1 MNKKT
6 IERLD
11 KENQEEKERVEAL
24 MKLPLWWGYLHVNGS
39 VQVKT
44 FFDNRDLTEAHESP
58 FVQAVC
64 TPMPCKD
71 RADALMKVGRK
82 FGMEVDEYGR
92 DKDVDR
98 VQQGF

>member
-24 MKLPLWWGYLHVNGS
+24 MKLPLWWGYLHVNGT
-39 VQVKT
+39 VQVKR
-44 FFDNRDLTEAHESP
+44 FFDNRDLIEACESP

-64 TPMPCKD
+64 TPMPCED
-71 RADALMKVGRK
+71 RADAITQFSAK
-82 FGMEVDEYGR
+82 FGVVVEVT
-92 DKDVDR
+92 KDDAV
-98 VQQGF
+98 

>member
-6 IERLD
+6 TDRLD

-24 MKLPLWWGYLHVNGS
+24 MKLPLWWGYLHVNGA
-39 VQVKT
+39 VQVKR
-44 FFDNRDLTEAHESP
+44 FFDNRELIEAYESS

-71 RADALMKVGRK
+71 RAEALATFHKK
-82 FGMEVDEYGR
+82 FGVSEIEKVED
-92 DKDVDR
+92 
-98 VQQGF
+98 